1 MKFTLA
7 IAALSVI
14 IIVSHAFRTQSV
26 AVKGKLMCGSQP
38 AANVQVKLL
47 DEDHGDPDDTL
58 DNMFTKADGLFS
70 VSGSASELT
79 PIDPELRIYHDC
91 NDHGKLHILCH
102 FFVDMVAGGDATHE
116 DYEFQFT
123 VWGAAIGDTLQR
135 PYRFHATAAVLLL
148 LLKETEGNERTNY
161 IF

>member
-91 NDHGKLHILCH
+91 NDHGKPCQREWIIRIPSKYIYSGSEPLEAMDL
-102 FFVDMVAGGDATHE
+102 G
-116 DYEFQFT
+116 
-123 VWGAAIGDTLQR
+123 TLNLEVELESESQDCE
-135 PYRFHATAAVLLL
+135 H
-148 LLKETEGNERTNY
+148 
-161 IF
+161 